1 METLDK
7 KSCTNNAHSKKY
19 LEVAL
24 KDDIG
29 SAALSISQSLA
40 RVVGDAGGYDE
51 VNDSNNNE
59 IDNGGDMSD
68 EYYPADW
75 FNKGTFGI
83 ANIFSGRGPSS
94 RRSRLIKWQR
104 QNLSGVR
111 SDIAS
116 YGTSSSGKIVSLGSR
131 SRGGGDIDNNGQQR
145 MTPLVAA
152 LPLSKKAAANNNN
165 NTNGGSTKSKNN
177 NKVIN
182 SKKDQTLITAA
193 LETLEKDMSLLD
205 NLELQQSQLSGTEVG
220 LLLVAI
226 LASGM
231 GPIFFPGTSVTEVLA
246 PAAAA
251 CE

>member
-1 METLDK
+1 
-7 KSCTNNAHSKKY
+7 
-19 LEVAL
+19 
-24 KDDIG
+24 
-29 SAALSISQSLA
+29 
-40 RVVGDAGGYDE
+40 
-51 VNDSNNNE
+51 
-59 IDNGGDMSD
+59 
-68 EYYPADW
+68 
-75 FNKGTFGI
+75 
-83 ANIFSGRGPSS
+83 
-94 RRSRLIKWQR
+94 
-104 QNLSGVR
+104 
-111 SDIAS
+111 
-116 YGTSSSGKIVSLGSR
+116 
-131 SRGGGDIDNNGQQR
+131 

-205 NLELQQSQLSGTEVG
+205 NLKLQQSQLSGTEVG